1 MTDTEAFL
9 RTARQVVTDEARA
22 LDVLAEGLDEQFAEA
37 VQLILQATG
46 RIIISGI
53 GKSGHIGHKIA
64 ATLASTGT
72 PAYFVHPAEAS
83 HGDLGMV
90 SKGDVVLA
98 ISNSGEAPELV
109 NLLAF
114 TRRFGIPLIGLS
126 SKPESTLMTQAD
138 VLLLIPSMGEA
149 CGFGM
154 VPSISTTL
162 TLAMGDALAIA
173 LMKYRDF
180 KPEDFRA
187 FHPGGKLGAQ
197 LSTVRDLMHADLP
210 LVPVGTP
217 MSEALLVMSQKS
229 FGVVGVTDAAGRL
242 MGIVTDGDLRRNMDG
257 LLNKTTEEVMTR
269 DPLTIA
275 PNAMAEE
282 AVAIMND
289 RKITSLFVVDPE
301 TKGPARRVVAYPR
314 LPARRSGLGGGR
326 VGGRTFTHGSVLQG
340 GAAIGGH
347 PDAVHR
353 VPAVAQY
360 RNQRDSALHAAGH
373 RQTVGRSGCDPTELP
388 AAPRAKVKRF
398 RSKQS
403 GRRREPKAQS
413 LQRRNFAAVWTF
425 RMVV

>member
-9 RTARQVVTDEARA
+9 RTARQVITDEARA
-22 LDVLAEGLDEQFAEA
+22 LDALAEGLDEHFAEA

-98 ISNSGEAPELV
+98 ISNSGEAPELA

-126 SKPESTLMTQAD
+126 SKPDSTLMTQAD
-138 VLLLIPSMGEA
+138 VHLLIPSMGEA

-180 KPEDFRA
+180 KPADFRA

-197 LSTVRDLMHADLP
+197 LSTVRDLMHTDIP
-210 LVPVGTP
+210 IVPSGTP
-217 MSEALLVMSQKS
+217 MSEALLVMSQKG
-229 FGVVGVTDAAGRL
+229 FGVVGVIDGADRL
-242 MGIVTDGDLRRNMDG
+242 LGIVTDGDLRRHMDG
-257 LLNKTTEEVMTR
+257 LLTLTADKVMTSNPR
-269 DPLTIA
+269 TVGPDEL
-275 PNAMAEE
+275 AER
-282 AVAIMND
+282 AVALMTMHTP
-289 RKITSLFVVDPE
+289 KITCLFVVDPASD
-301 TKGPARRVVAYPR
+301 GQAQGLIHIHDCLRV
-314 LPARRSGLGGGR
+314 GLG
-326 VGGRTFTHGSVLQG
+326 
-340 GAAIGGH
+340 
-347 PDAVHR
+347 
-353 VPAVAQY
+353 
-360 RNQRDSALHAAGH
+360 
-373 RQTVGRSGCDPTELP
+373 
-388 AAPRAKVKRF
+388 
-398 RSKQS
+398 
-403 GRRREPKAQS
+403 
-413 LQRRNFAAVWTF
+413 
-425 RMVV
+425 

>member
-9 RTARQVVTDEARA
+9 KTARQVITDEARA
-22 LDVLAEGLDEQFAEA
+22 LDVLAESLNEDFAEA
-37 VQLILQATG
+37 VQLILQAKG

-98 ISNSGEAPELV
+98 ISNSGEAPELA

-126 SKPESTLMTQAD
+126 SKPESTLMKQAD
-138 VLLLIPSMGEA
+138 VHLLIPSLGEA

-210 LVPVGTP
+210 VVPTGTS

-229 FGVVGVTDAAGRL
+229 FGVVGVTDDTGRL
-242 MGIVTDGDLRRNMDG
+242 LGIVTDGDLRRNMDG
-257 LLNKTTEEVMTR
+257 LLNKTTDEVMTR

-282 AVAIMND
+282 AVGIMND
-289 RKITSLFVVDPE
+289 RKITSLFVVDPDAN
-301 TKGPARRVVAYPR
+301 GQAQGLLHIHDCLRV
-314 LPARRSGLGGGR
+314 GLG
-326 VGGRTFTHGSVLQG
+326 
-340 GAAIGGH
+340 
-347 PDAVHR
+347 
-353 VPAVAQY
+353 
-360 RNQRDSALHAAGH
+360 
-373 RQTVGRSGCDPTELP
+373 
-388 AAPRAKVKRF
+388 
-398 RSKQS
+398 
-403 GRRREPKAQS
+403 
-413 LQRRNFAAVWTF
+413 
-425 RMVV
+425 

>member
-22 LDVLAEGLDEQFAEA
+22 LEVLAESLDEHFAEA

-98 ISNSGEAPELV
+98 ISNSGEAPELA

-126 SKPESTLMTQAD
+126 SKPESTLMKQAD
-138 VLLLIPSMGEA
+138 VHLLIPSLGEA

-187 FHPGGKLGAQ
+187 YHPGGKLGAQ
-197 LSTVRDLMHADLP
+197 LSTVRDLMHEDLP
-210 LVPVGTP
+210 LVTAGTP

-229 FGVVGVTDAAGRL
+229 FGVVGVTDHAGRL
-242 MGIVTDGDLRRNMDG
+242 LGIVTDGDLRRNMDG
-257 LLNKTTEEVMTR
+257 LLSKNTEEVMTEN
-269 DPLTIA
+269 PMTIA
-275 PNAMAEE
+275 PSAMAEE

-289 RKITSLFVVDPE
+289 RKITSLFVVDPDAN
-301 TKGPARRVVAYPR
+301 GPALGLLHIHDCLRV
-314 LPARRSGLGGGR
+314 GLG
-326 VGGRTFTHGSVLQG
+326 
-340 GAAIGGH
+340 
-347 PDAVHR
+347 
-353 VPAVAQY
+353 
-360 RNQRDSALHAAGH
+360 
-373 RQTVGRSGCDPTELP
+373 
-388 AAPRAKVKRF
+388 
-398 RSKQS
+398 
-403 GRRREPKAQS
+403 
-413 LQRRNFAAVWTF
+413 
-425 RMVV
+425 

>member
-9 RTARQVVTDEARA
+9 KTARQVVTDEARA
-22 LDVLAEGLDEQFAEA
+22 LDVLAESLNEDFAEA

-90 SKGDVVLA
+90 SKDDVVLA

-126 SKPESTLMTQAD
+126 SKPESTLMKQAD
-138 VLLLIPSMGEA
+138 VHLLIPSMGEA

-173 LMKYRDF
+173 LMKHRDF

-210 LVPVGTP
+210 VVRSGTS

-229 FGVVGVTDAAGRL
+229 FGVVGVTDDADRL
-242 MGIVTDGDLRRNMDG
+242 LGIVTDGDLRRNMDG
-257 LLNKTTEEVMTR
+257 LLNKTTDEVMTR

-282 AVAIMND
+282 AVGIMND

-301 TKGPARRVVAYPR
+301 ADGQAQGLLHIHDCLRV
-314 LPARRSGLGGGR
+314 GLG
-326 VGGRTFTHGSVLQG
+326 
-340 GAAIGGH
+340 
-347 PDAVHR
+347 
-353 VPAVAQY
+353 
-360 RNQRDSALHAAGH
+360 
-373 RQTVGRSGCDPTELP
+373 
-388 AAPRAKVKRF
+388 
-398 RSKQS
+398 
-403 GRRREPKAQS
+403 
-413 LQRRNFAAVWTF
+413 
-425 RMVV
+425 

>member
-9 RTARQVVTDEARA
+9 KTARQVVTDEARA
-22 LDVLAEGLDEQFAEA
+22 LDVLADSLDENFVKA
-37 VQLILQATG
+37 VQMILKAPG

-90 SKGDVVLA
+90 SKDDVVLA

-126 SKPESTLMTQAD
+126 SKPESTLMKQAD
-138 VLLLIPSMGEA
+138 VHLLIPSMGEA

-154 VPSISTTL
+154 VPSTSTTL

-210 LVPVGTP
+210 VVPTGTS

-229 FGVVGVTDAAGRL
+229 FGVVGVTDGAGRL
-242 MGIVTDGDLRRNMDG
+242 LGIVTDGDLRRNMDG
-257 LLNKTTEEVMTR
+257 LLNKTTDEVMTR

-301 TKGPARRVVAYPR
+301 SSGQAQGLLHIHDCLRV
-314 LPARRSGLGGGR
+314 GLG
-326 VGGRTFTHGSVLQG
+326 
-340 GAAIGGH
+340 
-347 PDAVHR
+347 
-353 VPAVAQY
+353 
-360 RNQRDSALHAAGH
+360 
-373 RQTVGRSGCDPTELP
+373 
-388 AAPRAKVKRF
+388 
-398 RSKQS
+398 
-403 GRRREPKAQS
+403 
-413 LQRRNFAAVWTF
+413 
-425 RMVV
+425 

>member
-1 MTDTEAFL
+1 MTDNESFL
-9 RTARQVVTDEARA
+9 KTAKQVVTDEARA
-22 LDVLAEGLDEQFAEA
+22 LDVLADSLDDQFAEA
-37 VQLILQATG
+37 VHMILQAPG
-46 RIIISGI
+46 RIIVSGI

-98 ISNSGEAPELV
+98 ISNSGEAPELA

-114 TRRFGIPLIGLS
+114 TQRFGIPLIGLS
-126 SKPESTLMTQAD
+126 SKPESTLMKQAD
-138 VLLLIPSMGEA
+138 VHLLIPSLGEA

-197 LSTVRDLMHADLP
+197 LSTVRDLMHKDLP

-229 FGVVGVTDAAGRL
+229 FGVVGVTDENTRL
-242 MGIVTDGDLRRNMDG
+242 LGIVTDGDLRRNMDG
-257 LLNKTTEEVMTR
+257 LLNKKTEEVMTR

-289 RKITSLFVVDPE
+289 RKITSLFVVDPVSQGQAE
-301 TKGPARRVVAYPR
+301 GLLHIHDCLRV
-314 LPARRSGLGGGR
+314 GLG
-326 VGGRTFTHGSVLQG
+326 
-340 GAAIGGH
+340 
-347 PDAVHR
+347 
-353 VPAVAQY
+353 
-360 RNQRDSALHAAGH
+360 
-373 RQTVGRSGCDPTELP
+373 
-388 AAPRAKVKRF
+388 
-398 RSKQS
+398 
-403 GRRREPKAQS
+403 
-413 LQRRNFAAVWTF
+413 
-425 RMVV
+425 